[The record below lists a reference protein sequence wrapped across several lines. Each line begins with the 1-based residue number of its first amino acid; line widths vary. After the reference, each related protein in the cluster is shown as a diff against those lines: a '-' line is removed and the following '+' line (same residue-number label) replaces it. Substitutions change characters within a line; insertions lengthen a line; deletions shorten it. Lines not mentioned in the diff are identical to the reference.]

1 MVFLRPLTRAVMFL
15 FSFESCCEVFSCNQT
30 RSIAADSFCILLPS
44 DSWYVLSPHAVGVC
58 VIFGFAISLRFAHA
72 SLTHKLKARMQ
83 STTTSPQIAVV
94 PLTNTKMNH
103 VAGRR
108 DTLLRATSVPVM
120 SSFSLGD
127 SDSASSD
134 EDNEGKVDKVY
145 TIGCFDLF
153 RRGHV

>member
-1 MVFLRPLTRAVMFL
+1 M
-15 FSFESCCEVFSCNQT
+15 
-30 RSIAADSFCILLPS
+30 
-44 DSWYVLSPHAVGVC
+44 
-58 VIFGFAISLRFAHA
+58 
-72 SLTHKLKARMQ
+72 LKARTQ

-94 PLTNTKMNH
+94 PFTNTEMNH
-103 VAGRR
+103 VAGRP

-127 SDSASSD
+127 SDLASSD

-153 RRGHV
+153 HRGHVNLLRNMRKHGREASLASSLGFSSSLPSPILDESADWKPGDEAKICARVACD